1 MLLGIG
7 FMVAEAF
14 LPSFGILGIGGV
26 VAFVF
31 GGILLIDTDAPGFG
45 LPIAAVVG
53 AAAGSFAIIAAIGML
68 AARARTRP
76 VVSGKEYLLGAT
88 GVVLDTGTAQP
99 FARVQGEMW
108 QVQSS
113 TPLAAGERV
122 RVTGIDG
129 LTLIVVPDQREAR
142 GA

>member
-1 MLLGIG
+1 M
-7 FMVAEAF
+7 
-14 LPSFGILGIGGV
+14 
-26 VAFVF
+26 
-31 GGILLIDTDAPGFG
+31 
-45 LPIAAVVG
+45 
-53 AAAGSFAIIAAIGML
+53 
-68 AARARTRP
+68 
-76 VVSGKEYLLGAT
+76 LGAT
-88 GVVLDTGTAQP
+88 GVVLDTGTAQT

-129 LTLIVVPDQREAR
+129 LTLTVVPDQPEPK